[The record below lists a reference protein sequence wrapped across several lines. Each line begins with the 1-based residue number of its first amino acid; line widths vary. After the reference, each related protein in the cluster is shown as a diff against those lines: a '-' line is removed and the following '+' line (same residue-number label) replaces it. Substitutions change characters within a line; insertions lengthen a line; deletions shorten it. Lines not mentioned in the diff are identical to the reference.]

1 MRRADRTAG
10 KDYLAS
16 GVCPL
21 GVTVA
26 RKLDAE
32 RARSVKRHA
41 MHQCAG
47 DNLQV
52 GPLRSRLQI
61 GARRTRPPA
70 SAAGL
75 LAPADA
81 VAGTRWEIVDISTVF
96 EPEFLGRLDDRPA
109 RRRTLAHRRG
119 GQEPVQ
125 PVRFAHLALP
135 VFGPFEIGQHIVPA
149 PVTIAELRPI
159 IEVFGLT
166 ADVYQAVD

>member
-1 MRRADRTAG
+1 MRRADRAAG

-21 GVTVA
+21 GATVA

-32 RARSVKRHA
+32 RARPAKHHA

-61 GARRTRPPA
+61 RARRPRPPA

-81 VAGTRWEIVDISTVF
+81 VAGTRWEIVDISAVF
-96 EPEFLGRLDDRPA
+96 EPEFLGSLDDRPA
-109 RRRTLAHRRG
+109 GRRTLAHRRG
-119 GQEPVQ
+119 GQEPVR
-125 PVRFAHLALP
+125 PVRFARLTLP
-135 VFGPFEIGQHIVPA
+135 VFGPFEIGQHIFPA
-149 PVTIAELRPI
+149 PATVAELRPI
-159 IEVFGLT
+159 IEVLGFA
-166 ADVYQAVD
+166 ADVD